1 MTRGSEIPG
10 KSRNRASH
18 REDTVVTTTRL
29 HELREARGLGA
40 SEIARHV
47 GVSRQT
53 IYAIEAGNYTPNT
66 AVALQLARVLEVS
79 VENLFSITADS
90 SDRPL
95 GNISRPAGGGIRPV
109 LCRRIS
115 THWSRWVAQDCRTC
129 STLPD
134 VSIRSRRCYRGPKQG
149 ARHSSRHDGICVES
163 K

>member
-10 KSRNRASH
+10 KTRNSASP

-40 SEIARHV
+40 AEIARHV

-79 VENLFSITADS
+79 VENLFSITADT

-95 GNISRPAGGGIRPV
+95 GNISADLLATAYDRYSAGELVRIGRVGSRMIAAPAPRFRPF
-109 LCRRIS
+109 
-115 THWSRWVAQDCRTC
+115 
-129 STLPD
+129 
-134 VSIRSRRCYRGPKQG
+134 YPKQTVLLWPK
-149 ARHSSRHDGICVES
+149 ARRALQFAP
-163 K
+163 